1 MVGVSGA
8 CEGVRGCPAALGPGG
23 SDMNHVGLGDGDTN
37 HLGLGD
43 SDVSHL
49 CSGAEVGVMLCNYST
64 SPPHGLGGFSPGLTS
79 RATSSAGT

>member
-8 CEGVRGCPAALGPGG
+8 CEGVRGCPAVLGPSGG
-23 SDMNHVGLGDGDTN
+23 DMNHGLGDSDTN
-37 HLGLGD
+37 HLGLGG

-49 CSGAEVGVMLCNYST
+49 CSGAEVGVTLCNYST
-64 SPPHGLGGFSPGLTS
+64 SQPHGPRGFSPGLTS